1 MYILCNV
8 RVKKRDSTVNGF
20 EAMPLVTLPVAGV
33 GFPSDLHV
41 IRFKH
46 TFWADSTR
54 RILAPLLHGSVPPS
68 TEPHGTKAASHRA
81 LTETQSNR
89 RRSAQALREPRSS

>member
-20 EAMPLVTLPVAGV
+20 EAMALVTLPVAGV

-41 IRFKH
+41 HPLQAHFLGQFH
-46 TFWADSTR
+46 SPDFGP
-54 RILAPLLHGSVPPS
+54 LAPRFRPSLDRAAWHKGCKPPGVDRNAKQS
-68 TEPHGTKAASHRA
+68 TTFRAS
-81 LTETQSNR
+81 S
-89 RRSAQALREPRSS
+89 P